1 MGSRWTFFK
10 VIETPTTL
18 EIYEYEKP
26 ISKSGK
32 RNDAED
38 DIGEI
43 KDDGTPAAKLR
54 IEVAEA
60 LAKIEPQKPS
70 RYDRIADREKQAK
83 RNRWEVARL
92 IECNKGETINS
103 KGELLGMKFL
113 TLTIADDNEDTH
125 DVKWCNREF
134 SKFMR
139 RLNDYIFGRK
149 SKMQLEYLAVNERQ
163 KRGVWHYHLV
173 LFHFPYVPKEELQE
187 LWGLGFI
194 DIQSLEHDKA
204 GEPIRLGIA
213 TYISKYFT
221 KSDVVR
227 NYKQKTFFKSQ
238 NLIQPKETRF
248 ALPADASLEF
258 LDGVGKEVFSKEYDR
273 LYFDADSSECQP
285 SKVLYR
291 KFNKE
296 V

>member
-1 MGSRWTFFK
+1 MEGRLKFYK

-26 ISKSGK
+26 ISKGRKDKEES
-32 RNDAED
+32 
-38 DIGEI
+38 DISNASLDESE
-43 KDDGTPAAKLR
+43 KDNKDEKKA
-54 IEVAEA
+54 
-60 LAKIEPQKPS
+60 S

-83 RNRWEVARL
+83 QNRWYVARL
-92 IECNKGETINS
+92 IECNKGEEIS
-103 KGELLGMKFL
+103 SDGELLGMKFL
-113 TLTIADDNEDTH
+113 TLTIADDNENTH

-134 SKFMR
+134 SKFLR
-139 RLNDYIFGRK
+139 RLNRYRFGRE
-149 SKMQLEYLAVNERQ
+149 SKMQLEYLAVNEQQ

-173 LFHFPYVPKEELQE
+173 LFHFPYIPKKELEEI
-187 LWGLGFI
+187 WGLGFI

-238 NLIQPKETRF
+238 NLVQPKEMRF
-248 ALPADASLEF
+248 ALAENEVLELPANA
-258 LDGVGKEVFSKEYDR
+258 GKEVFSKEYDR
-273 LYFDADSSECQP
+273 LYFDTNSSECQP